1 MLLHDNKSTKILYVA
16 IDLKK
21 IKGIRK
27 LIILCIYYKCKMHL
41 EISATCKEIY
51 CLSETYMQAKWFEI
65 FPLGYWCNLS
75 IALK

>member
-1 MLLHDNKSTKILYVA
+1 
-16 IDLKK
+16 
-21 IKGIRK
+21 
-27 LIILCIYYKCKMHL
+27 MHL

-75 IALK
+75 IALKNLNRLEEAISSFNKAIKINPNGFREYDARWVYEKDIC